1 MANIISKKKLR
12 EFGLLLAF
20 SIPFVFGF
28 LLPALSGHDFRNWT
42 IWFGIIFLV
51 FSIFNPNLL
60 LYPYRVWMF
69 IGHFLGLINSRII
82 LGLVFLIVLVPISFL
97 MKLFGYDPLRKK
109 KINNKNTFKE
119 DKIGYKIDL
128 NRIF

>member
-20 SIPFVFGF
+20 SIPLIFGF
-28 LLPALSGHDFRNWT
+28 LFPAFSGHAFRTWT
-42 IWFGIIFLV
+42 IWVGIIFLV
-51 FSIFNPNLL
+51 FIIFNPNLL
-60 LYPYRVWMF
+60 LYPYRGWMF
-69 IGHFLGLINSRII
+69 LGHFLGLINSRII

-109 KINNKNTFKE
+109 KVNHKNTFKE
-119 DKIGYKIDL
+119 DKLGYRIDL